1 MVPMECKLTHYGGE
15 YLGKKTVSRSGN
27 PCLPWLSRVSSDNQ
41 YDNVL
46 PAFSDSLDSRHNF
59 CRNPDGAIPS
69 PWCWTTTHGKDP
81 QMEECDIP
89 FCFELLL
96 EYPSNSPPECKLTV
110 SGGEYA
116 GRKNETN
123 WGLPCQSWNISGNHG
138 FIEEMN
144 RWAAFS
150 DNALE
155 DGHNFCR
162 GKTLNER
169 CTDHW
174 VPADLP
180 IVLAFPSALGLPS
193 GHETK
198 ALLAAS
204 RALAHDF
211 SMRILPDLD
220 LVPLSFLR
228 YLWAHMNQLG
238 CLLTPLHQL
247 HPLVPMSL

>member
-15 YLGKKTVSRSGN
+15 YLGKKNVSRSRN

-59 CRNPDGAIPS
+59 CRNPNGAVPS
-69 PWCWTTTHGKDP
+69 PWCWTTTHGNDP

-123 WGLPCQSWNISGNHG
+123 WGLPCQSWNISGNNG
-138 FIEEMN
+138 LIEEMN

-150 DNALE
+150 DNAQEKEVLLVEAENLE
-155 DGHNFCR
+155 F
-162 GKTLNER
+162 
-169 CTDHW
+169 
-174 VPADLP
+174 A
-180 IVLAFPSALGLPS
+180 ILAFG
-193 GHETK
+193 GVGGTGRQQV
-198 ALLAAS
+198 AAG
-204 RALAHDF
+204 AGGTGF
-211 SMRILPDLD
+211 PDGSHS
-220 LVPLSFLR
+220 PE
-228 YLWAHMNQLG
+228 M
-238 CLLTPLHQL
+238 
-247 HPLVPMSL
+247 